1 MYTYEGPLAMA
12 GLSEKVVEKVPESAS
27 KRMLEYSAKHGRL
40 NIIKSLVTSGA
51 RVRAPYTRC
60 FVIACEYGH
69 LGIVKYLMGH
79 GIKTDADVGE
89 AMALATKNGHDQI
102 VKYLLASGVRE

>member
-40 NIIKSLVTSGA
+40 NVIKSLVTAGA
-51 RVRAPYTRC
+51 HAHAPYTRC

-69 LGIVKYLMGH
+69 LDIVKYLVGH
-79 GIKTDADVGE
+79 GIRTDADIGE
-89 AMALATKNGHDQI
+89 AMALATKNGHDR
-102 VKYLLASGVRE
+102 VVEYLLASGVSK